1 MNKIDLGALS
11 ARMRELEPE
20 VTAAYKH
27 VDAEWA
33 SVVKTLEGLSI
44 PCKVG
49 YTYWYDEMDHVSD
62 HCDYNALEWRKHNG
76 KKRLC
81 LTEYTAIG
89 PDHDDRY
96 SEAVTPFEEWSMEQK
111 VQFLRSVPKFFEMAT
126 KQVEQF
132 LKRALEASEK

>member
-20 VTAAYKH
+20 VSAPYKH
-27 VDAEWA
+27 VDSEWA
-33 SVVKTLEGLSI
+33 SVIKTLEGLSI

-49 YTYWYDEMDHVSD
+49 YSYWHDDMEHASH

-89 PDHDDRY
+89 PDHEDRY
-96 SEAVTPFEEWSMEQK
+96 SEVVTPFEEWSMEQK
-111 VQFLRSVPKFFEMAT
+111 VNFLRSVPTFFEKAT
-126 KQVEQF
+126 QQLEYF
-132 LKRALEASEK
+132 LKRAMEASK